1 MEHSIMNSL
10 LEVNSL
16 SIGFE
21 NNKEQYTVV
30 NDVSFSIQEKE
41 VVCVVGESGCGK
53 SISCLSLLNLLP
65 KSAHIIQGRALFKGN
80 DLFKL
85 NEKQLDKIRGND
97 IALISQDPLSSLD
110 PLYKVGNQIVEALFA
125 HQDLTKEQAKKQTLD
140 LLRSVGLSDAL
151 TVYNS
156 YPHTLSGGMRQR
168 VMIAL
173 ALANRPSL
181 LLADEPTTALDVTI
195 QAQIMDLVR
204 SKKEEYGMS
213 ILLITHDMGVVAS
226 LADRVYVMYSGQ
238 IVESG
243 SVDDVLKHPKH
254 PYTKALIGAIPTL
267 DTDRNTQLKSIE
279 GNVPSF
285 TEKMHGCRFAP
296 RCNYC
301 MPQCTLQEVSL
312 NTNGKHCYRCLLNEK
327 D

>member
-1 MEHSIMNSL
+1 MNSL

-65 KSAHIIQGRALFKGN
+65 KSAHIIQGSALFKGN

-243 SVDDVLKHPKH
+243 NVDDVLKHPKH

>member
-1 MEHSIMNSL
+1 MNSL

-65 KSAHIIQGRALFKGN
+65 KSAHIIQGSALFKEN